1 MEPTSSEGAP
11 STLASSPTA
20 SGSTVDTSTD
30 NIFVRHRVRKRDTLA
45 GLAVKYNVTVADIKR
60 ANGFQTD
67 TAMFGRD
74 IVLIPTK
81 PLPLGPEY
89 AAWAGMIVAHYG
101 KNGATLGGT
110 EGHLRATS
118 AAALSELRGYYSTSN
133 TPTDNRTPDFSD
145 DDEYDGVFA
154 PRGHSRRPS
163 PGEVELMARQTSS
176 QSKPGYI
183 DERLRRRGRNAEDD
197 YVVDELLE
205 GGGGGSMF
213 SSLRIPSPA
222 RIPLFG
228 SATERLS
235 RESQSGGNSNNQNSM
250 GVGLNDLKDWHRK
263 SLQWRSQLLNKIKR
277 VASQPVMSSRGA
289 PGSMA
294 QAAEAALAIATG
306 LSGGGGPKEGRKA
319 D

>member
-1 MEPTSSEGAP
+1 M
-11 STLASSPTA
+11 
-20 SGSTVDTSTD
+20 
-30 NIFVRHRVRKRDTLA
+30 
-45 GLAVKYNVTVADIKR
+45 ADIKR

-81 PLPLGPEY
+81 PLPLGCVSRYFLPLHLLPRLLLAPSAIIIFISKRLTLPLFSHRPEY

-101 KNGATLGGT
+101 RNGGTLGGA

-145 DDEYDGVFA
+145 DDDYDGVFA
-154 PRGHSRRPS
+154 PRGHNRRPL
-163 PGEVELMARQTSS
+163 PGEVELMTRQTSS
-176 QSKPGYI
+176 QSAQGFK
-183 DERLRRRGRNAEDD
+183 DDRLRRRGKSAEDD
-197 YVVDELLE
+197 FFADELLE
-205 GGGGGSMF
+205 GEEGGSMF
-213 SSLRIPSPA
+213 SSLRIPRPA
-222 RIPLFG
+222 RIPLFR

-235 RESQSGGNSNNQNSM
+235 RESQTAGNNTSNNQNTL
-250 GVGLNDLKDWHRK
+250 GVGINELKDWHRK
-263 SLQWRSQLLNKIKR
+263 SLQWRSQLLNKIKK
-277 VASQPVMSSRGA
+277 VASQPVMSSGGA

-294 QAAEAALAIATG
+294 QAAEAALALAAG
-306 LSGGGGPKEGRKA
+306 LSGGGNGGPKESRKA